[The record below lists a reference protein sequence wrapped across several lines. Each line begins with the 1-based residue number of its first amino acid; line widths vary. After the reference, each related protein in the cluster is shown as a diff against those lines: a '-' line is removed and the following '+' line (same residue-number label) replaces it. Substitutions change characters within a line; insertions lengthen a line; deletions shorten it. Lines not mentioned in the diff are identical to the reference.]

1 MKRFEGRNIL
11 ITGCCSGIGYDAA
24 VTLKQRGHTVSGDLL
39 HELQSG
45 KRFQEFERGPVG
57 RCGGVHEFFWQGQL
71 STPER
76 SSQRISQNAEKLA
89 VLIHSLQN
97 KRCPTGIPL

>member
-24 VTLKQRGHTVSGDLL
+24 VTLRQRGHTVSGDLL
-39 HELQSG
+39 HELQ
-45 KRFQEFERGPVG
+45 RFQEFERGPVG